1 MGGLR
6 SESHLTAS
14 RFCELAPLL
23 SCASLLTGIGKRS
36 AVLVRDCGAVLA
48 RSASSIGSARRL
60 WLLPAERRLRLLSLG
75 CSASVGIHM
84 TGVETG

>member
-1 MGGLR
+1 M
-6 SESHLTAS
+6 TAS

-36 AVLVRDCGAVLA
+36 AVLDRDCGAVLA

-60 WLLPAERRLRLLSLG
+60 WLLPAERRLRLLLSLG